1 MPCRKRTKRRA
12 NTISLKNMAIR
23 GDRPEKSVQK
33 ICEFLP
39 LSSHVFPC
47 CPGLLSISIN
57 QYCWRTAGKTV
68 SQMPEYCSTFLPCT
82 PSRLAGSDEDEAPGF
97 ARRVVSL
104 FIGMGWRW
112 LKWIKHSADDPSASF
127 CNFSRSLHKS
137 DVSNAARRPTL
148 ALSTKSKKGTKRFDD
163 ILSELSET
171 FTAFI
176 VTVTQELAK
185 VIKVVSRRV
194 F

>member
-1 MPCRKRTKRRA
+1 
-12 NTISLKNMAIR
+12 
-23 GDRPEKSVQK
+23 
-33 ICEFLP
+33 
-39 LSSHVFPC
+39 
-47 CPGLLSISIN
+47 
-57 QYCWRTAGKTV
+57 
-68 SQMPEYCSTFLPCT
+68 MPEYRSTFLPCT
-82 PSRLAGSDEDEAPGF
+82 SRLAGSDEDEAPGF
-97 ARRVVSL
+97 ARRVVS
-104 FIGMGWRW
+104 FFVGMGWRW
-112 LKWIKHSADDPSASF
+112 LKWVKQTGHSADDPSASF